1 MGKLAEREEVG
12 EDRRGD
18 EEDAATF
25 SKLLPETRH
34 QKALNPWGPLP
45 LARVR

>member
-45 LARVR
+45 PARVR